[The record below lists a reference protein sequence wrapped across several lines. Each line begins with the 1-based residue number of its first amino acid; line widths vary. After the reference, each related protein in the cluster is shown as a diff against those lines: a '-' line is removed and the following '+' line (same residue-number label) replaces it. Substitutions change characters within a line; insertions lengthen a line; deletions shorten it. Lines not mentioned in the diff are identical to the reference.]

1 LVGVQIGPGIGQEFI
16 ERGHHLG
23 EQVADLVQEIGLV
36 GDVSGL
42 RCRHSLDARTQEW
55 QNPEMDDERLGEY
68 IRVAIMA
75 ALLAVDLLIIYEQ
88 VKDRPD
94 VMAARA
100 RLAAAISGR
109 LKRARELRRAERHV
123 VWEAIGVV
131 EEGQVNDEP

>member
-1 LVGVQIGPGIGQEFI
+1 VTE
-16 ERGHHLG
+16 
-23 EQVADLVQEIGLV
+23 
-36 GDVSGL
+36 S
-42 RCRHSLDARTQEW
+42 RTV
-55 QNPEMDDERLGEY
+55 DDERLGEY
-68 IRVAIMA
+68 LRVAIMV

-94 VMAARA
+94 VVAARA

-131 EEGQVNDEP
+131 EQEGQVNPNEP